1 VRVTFAIVETE
12 EPLLAE
18 LLSLAF
24 GSAGHDCLVL
34 NELDQVTRVLDALHL
49 DSIVIV
55 MDLHVSGRSGL
66 EWLETAVT
74 TWPDLSARTLLI
86 TRTAVT
92 EDEAARISALGVE
105 VAPTPRSVVEVE
117 RVVIG
122 RVRKARS
129 ERAHAE
135 VLH

>member
-1 VRVTFAIVETE
+1 MTFAIVETE

-24 GSAGHDCLVL
+24 TSAGHDCLVL
-34 NELDQVTRVLDALHL
+34 NELDEVTRVLDALHL
-49 DSIVIV
+49 DSIV

-74 TWPDLSARTLLI
+74 TRPDLSARTLLI
-86 TRTAVT
+86 VRTAVT
-92 EDEAARISALGVE
+92 KDEAARISALGVD

-117 RVVIG
+117 RVVIE